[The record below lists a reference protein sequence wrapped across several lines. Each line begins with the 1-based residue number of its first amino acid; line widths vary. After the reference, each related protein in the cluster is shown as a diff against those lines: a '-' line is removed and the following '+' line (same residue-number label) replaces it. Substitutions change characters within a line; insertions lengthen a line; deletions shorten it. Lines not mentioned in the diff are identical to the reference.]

1 MRDTAEYRAEE
12 KNDFTVGDMRGS
24 ILRIAVPMIMAQLVN
39 VLYNIVDRVYLG
51 HMEGDGPSALTGVGV
66 AFPLITIINA
76 FANLCG
82 SGGAPLC
89 SIERGR
95 GNLKKAEETMGNSLV
110 LLLLL
115 GVVLT
120 VAGYLFKT
128 PLLYLFGA
136 SDQTI
141 AYADGYLQIYLAG
154 NIFVMLGLGM
164 NPFIQSQGFAKTGM
178 LTVVI
183 GALLNLILDPVFI
196 YGFGWGVEGAALATI
211 LSQMVS
217 AVWVLAFLCGKK
229 AILKLRL
236 SALRPRTELM
246 KQILFLGLSWLH
258 PVCDQ

>member
-1 MRDTAEYRAEE
+1 MPQEHAVQE
-12 KNDFTVGDMRGS
+12 KNDFTKGDMKGD
-24 ILRIAVPMIMAQLVN
+24 ILRLALPMIMAQLVN

-51 HMEGDGPSALTGVGV
+51 HMEGDGRLALTGVGV

-95 GNLKKAEETMGNSLV
+95 GNPGKAEEIMGNALV
-110 LLLLL
+110 LLLIL
-115 GVVLT
+115 GAALT
-120 VAGYLFKT
+120 AAGYLFKT
-128 PLLYLFGA
+128 PLLWLFGA
-136 SDQTI
+136 SEQTI

-154 NIFVMLGLGM
+154 NVFVMLGLGM

-178 LTVVI
+178 FTVVI
-183 GALLNLILDPVFI
+183 GAVLNLILDPIFI

-229 AILKLRL
+229 AILR
-236 SALRPRTELM
+236 LRPAAL
-246 KQILFLGLSWLH
+246 KPQA
-258 PVCDQ
+258 